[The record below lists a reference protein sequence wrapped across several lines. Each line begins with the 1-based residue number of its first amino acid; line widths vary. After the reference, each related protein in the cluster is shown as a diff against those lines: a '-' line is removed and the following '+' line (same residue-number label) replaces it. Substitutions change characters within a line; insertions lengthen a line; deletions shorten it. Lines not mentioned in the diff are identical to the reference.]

1 VLAGGVAALG
11 RNIGATRIAAW
22 SSVRSLLR
30 GLWTS
35 LGVIAALQV
44 LGMGESGFGILMLAA
59 GLGTLVAV
67 PLTRTLVGRA
77 GLAGPFM
84 AALALCAGALAGVGA
99 SANADAAVALLVLWG
114 LGMAVADAVAQALL
128 NRVVDVRALAPA
140 VGATEVAKLASEGLG
155 AMLAPAAAGL
165 VGVRGALIASGA
177 LILLALDRANFLSA
191 LSGLEPAEGVPPRSP
206 IEALARQPL
215 LSGAS
220 HGSLAALADAASPL
234 ALAAGE
240 TIVSKGHDDDRWFVV
255 LDGQVIV
262 HPDGRPPRRL
272 LPGDSF
278 GEIGVL
284 HERPRTAT
292 VVAGTRAHLIQ
303 VPGRQLRGALAAA
316 G

>member
-1 VLAGGVAALG
+1 
-11 RNIGATRIAAW
+11 
-22 SSVRSLLR
+22 
-30 GLWTS
+30 
-35 LGVIAALQV
+35 
-44 LGMGESGFGILMLAA
+44 
-59 GLGTLVAV
+59 
-67 PLTRTLVGRA
+67 
-77 GLAGPFM
+77 
-84 AALALCAGALAGVGA
+84 
-99 SANADAAVALLVLWG
+99 
-114 LGMAVADAVAQALL
+114 
-128 NRVVDVRALAPA
+128 
-140 VGATEVAKLASEGLG
+140 
-155 AMLAPAAAGL
+155 MLAPAAAGL

-177 LILLALDRANFLSA
+177 LILLALAADALGLRRIDRTAMNRVRMVELARRVPLFAPLQLEGLAAIVARTRWERVATGTDVIRQDELGDRWYVLAEGTLEVTVDGHPVRRVRPGESFGERALLRDSRRSASVSAITDVELLALDRADFLSA

-255 LDGQVIV
+255 LDGEVIV